1 VSGAGARAGAPPTLA
16 DAGFT
21 ERRDGIVS
29 AEHAALVAATLDTD
43 PAVLADGVLPLPWH
57 WACFLPDA
65 PTAALGPD
73 GHPARR
79 PEMAGFPNRMW
90 VGGLVQSHAP
100 LRLGRAATRTSALA
114 AADHKEGS
122 TGAFWLLQVEHTVTQ
137 DGTRCV
143 EERQDIALR
152 APSPTAVPG
161 TDVGAPD
168 ATWVESRTADAPLL
182 FRFSAL
188 TFNTHRIHYDH
199 PYATGV
205 EGYPDL
211 VVHGPLTATL
221 LCDLARRHLGRS
233 VVSLDFRARAPLFAN
248 RPFFLAGDPVDN
260 GASTRAVRG
269 DGTTAMSCD
278 VRVAP
283 EVA

>member
-1 VSGAGARAGAPPTLA
+1 MTDAATPTLA
-16 DAGFT
+16 DAGFVEHREGT
-21 ERRDGIVS
+21 VS
-29 AEHAALVAATLDTD
+29 AEHATLLAATLDVS
-43 PAVLADGVLPLPWH
+43 PSVLADGRLPVPWH

-90 VGGLVQSHAP
+90 IGGRVLVGRV
-100 LRLGRAATRTSALA
+100 LRLGEAAARVSRLVS
-114 AADHKEGS
+114 ADHKD
-122 TGAFWLLQVEHTVTQ
+122 GAGGPFWLLRVEHTVHQ
-137 DGTRCV
+137 DGEVCI

-152 APSPTAVPG
+152 AAGPTATPG
-161 TDVGAPD
+161 PD
-168 ATWVESRTADAPLL
+168 ADEPEGAWIEARVADPPLL

-188 TFNTHRIHYDH
+188 TFNTHLIHYDH

-211 VVHGPLTATL
+211 VVQGPLTATL
-221 LCDLARRHLGRS
+221 LCDLARRHLGRP

-248 RPFFLAGDPVDN
+248 QRFFLAGDPTDH

-269 DGTTAMSCD
+269 DGTVAMTCEVGTAAD
-278 VRVAP
+278 DAVA
-283 EVA
+283 ERA